1 MIRGF
6 KKISIVSVLS
16 CALLFGGLYA
26 YYYNRWKHLWA
37 LQASFPSYPVNVP
50 KDSVLK
56 VVMIGDSWAGIH
68 SELQMDTFLCSKLEQ
83 KILRPVSVVSKG
95 KGGEKSRGI
104 YRLLFQTQSYG
115 TKNLFLAG
123 SDYCII
129 SAGINDAAANL
140 GTKQFCAHYRM
151 ILDFLFANNIRPVII
166 EIPDVDIWNI
176 YGDKPKKD
184 LLTDYVRSTMTCCGM
199 YNYHEY
205 REALYS
211 MLIKECLMDK
221 VVYVPMNGW
230 NGDGVKINPSLFMPD
245 RIHLN
250 SAGYKKLD
258 DCIATAIAR
267 DLQESQNPALVDEPV
282 GSNAKH

>member
-1 MIRGF
+1 MLH
-6 KKISIVSVLS
+6 KVMLVLFF
-16 CALLFGGLYA
+16 CLLFIGVTYG
-26 YYYNRWKHLWA
+26 YYYSRWKRLWA
-37 LQASFPSYPVNVP
+37 VSNPMPHYFVSHIQDDALR
-50 KDSVLK
+50 

-104 YRLLFQTQSYG
+104 YQLMFQTDGYG
-115 TKNLFLAG
+115 TRNLFNAG
-123 SDYCII
+123 ADYCII

-151 ILDFLFANNIRPVII
+151 ILDFLLANSIRPVVI

-184 LLTDYVRSTMTCCGM
+184 LLIDYVRSTMTCSGM

-211 MLIKECLMDK
+211 MLIEEHLMER
-221 VVYVPMNGW
+221 VIYVPMKGW
-230 NGDGVKINPSLFMPD
+230 NGNGVKLNPSLFMAD
-245 RIHLN
+245 KIHLN
-250 SAGYKKLD
+250 RSGYEKLD
-258 DCIATAIAR
+258 ACIATAIAH
-267 DLQESQNPALVDEPV
+267 DLQKSQKPAFV
-282 GSNAKH
+282 N